1 MALLIFNGVY
11 QKYTTEGFIVNTR
24 GSGEADRLFL
34 IYTKDFGM
42 IFAHATSVRMSKSKL
57 RPHLNIGAKLFLT
70 VLKSKN
76 RWKLTE
82 ARESESKLIH
92 NAKEYKVFLKI
103 ITVLKSLIHGEEKN
117 ESLFDVMSNFYNFL
131 LNNKEPEILEG
142 AELLV
147 MVSVL
152 NVLGYGDELGFM
164 EYTDRF
170 EEDNLKK
177 ILGDKSNIIKN
188 INKSLKATGF

>member
-1 MALLIFNGVY
+1 MY

-57 RPHLNIGAKLFLT
+57 RPHLNIGSKLYLT

-82 ARESESKLIH
+82 AREGEEKLIH
-92 NAKEYKVFLKI
+92 NTPEYKVFLKI
-103 ITVLKSLIHGEEKN
+103 MTVLKSLIHGEEKN
-117 ESLFDVMSNFYNFL
+117 ESLFEVMFNFYRFL
-131 LNNKEPEILEG
+131 LNNKNNEALEG

-147 MVSVL
+147 MVSIL
-152 NVLGYGDELGFM
+152 NVLGYGDELGV
-164 EYTDRF
+164 EGYSDKF
-170 EEDNLKK
+170 EGENLEK
-177 ILGDKSNIIKN
+177 ILADRTNIIKK

>member
-1 MALLIFNGVY
+1 MY
-11 QKYTTEGFIVNTR
+11 QKYTTLGFIVNTR

-57 RPHLNIGAKLFLT
+57 RPHLNVGSELHLT

-76 RWKLTE
+76 RWKITE
-82 ARESESKLIH
+82 ARESGEKLLI
-92 NAKEYKVFLKI
+92 NSKEYKVFLKI
-103 ITVLKSLIHGEEKN
+103 LTVLKSLIHGEEKN
-117 ESLFDVMSNFYNFL
+117 ESLFEVLSNFYNFL
-131 LNNKEPEILEG
+131 LKDNDKNILEAG
-142 AELLV
+142 ELLG

-152 NVLGYGDELGFM
+152 KVLGYGEELDIS
-164 EYTDRF
+164 EYSGEF
-170 EEDNLKK
+170 EEENLKK
-177 ILGDKSNIIKN
+177 ILTDKTNIIKK